1 MSHPFV
7 GRARLGVAYF
17 EQYRS
22 VAIEAGL
29 EQVVLNGLKWGQNL
43 AAIESSGDFELGY
56 LG

>member
-1 MSHPFV
+1 MSHPLV
-7 GRARLGVAYF
+7 GRKTGVAYF